1 MKHNVVEDLLPYLT
15 PVEDLTPDPANVRL
29 HPERN
34 LRAIAA
40 SLRRFGQRKPIVVN
54 ANGTIEA
61 GNGTLEA
68 ARDLGWTHVAAVRVE
83 DDSATAVAYA
93 IADNRTAEL
102 AHWNYADL
110 GRQLDALK
118 SDIPIDDLGFTT
130 DELDALLDGLDT
142 GEDGD
147 GGEDGDDQEEEH
159 DVDIRIEGVKPCDKD
174 DVLEAINAALEGH
187 DHLTAEAY

>member
-1 MKHNVVEDLLPYLT
+1 MKHSVVDDLLPYLT
-15 PVEDLTPDPANVRL
+15 PIEELTPDPANVRL

-54 ANGTIEA
+54 RDGTIEA

-102 AHWNYADL
+102 AHWDYANL
-110 GRQLDALK
+110 GRQLDALQT
-118 SDIPIDDLGFTT
+118 DIPVDDLGFTT
-130 DELDALLDGLDT
+130 EELDALLDGLDT
-142 GEDGD
+142 GGEGD
-147 GGEDGDDQEEEH
+147 EGEGDDQEEEH
-159 DVDIRIEGVKPCDKD
+159 DVDIRVEGVKPRDKD